1 MPAAEAV
8 TVKPLLAAKS
18 GASIAAATTSSSSPI
33 ICQPVRAVDGTK
45 NKKESK
51 RTLPS
56 PPIPTSS
63 KQCISDDATIDYN
76 GDRNGRSDKA
86 KTTALQ
92 VASNYK
98 TALEAAGEG
107 ARIAPCHARGM
118 PKNHNAKV
126 KSITQHIN
134 VPGTL
139 RSRVFVASQFS

>member
-1 MPAAEAV
+1 M
-8 TVKPLLAAKS
+8 
-18 GASIAAATTSSSSPI
+18 
-33 ICQPVRAVDGTK
+33 RAVDGTL

-51 RTLPS
+51 RTPPS

-63 KQCISDDATIDYN
+63 KHCSSDDTTSDYSD
-76 GDRNGRSDKA
+76 DRNGRSDKA

-134 VPGTL
+134 VPGSP
-139 RSRVFVASQFS
+139 RSRVFVASPVLMNVFLCIIS